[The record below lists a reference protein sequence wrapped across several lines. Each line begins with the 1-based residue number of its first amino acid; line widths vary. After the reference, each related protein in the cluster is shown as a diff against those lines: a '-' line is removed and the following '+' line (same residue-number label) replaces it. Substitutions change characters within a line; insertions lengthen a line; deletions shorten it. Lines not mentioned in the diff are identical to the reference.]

1 MFHRVDLSPAPFEPY
16 AELLDPNLTENLRS
30 LAQEMRGARIVHVNS
45 TPVGGGVAEILR
57 SLVPVSK
64 GLGLDMD
71 WYVITPPRSFF
82 DVTKKLHNLLQG
94 ADGHLTPE
102 EMETYTQ
109 YGGEANSLDFGP
121 LAGDVWFLH
130 DPQLLPLIPLIPEGR
145 RPLVIWVCHIDLSTP
160 NEGTL
165 DAVLPNIHLA
175 DAKVFSMPAYVPPSL
190 GDAAVY
196 VIPPAIDPLS
206 VKNQF
211 MPMPEATNVLSSMGI
226 DTSRPLVTQVS
237 RFDPWKDPWGVVDAY
252 KEAKK
257 AIPDLQLAYL
267 GASHAADDPEG
278 KKILESLK
286 AYVNN
291 DGDIHLYGDSDIPL
305 QVVDRV
311 VNAFQTASD
320 VILQKSIREGF
331 GLTVTEAMWKSQPV
345 IGGNVGGIRA
355 QIQDGANGFL
365 VDSVDQCASQ
375 IVKLLEK
382 PEFKNSLG
390 AAARE
395 SVRSRFLLPR
405 LLRDYLQVAVEHVK
419 PRQEAATEAIHPGD

>member
-1 MFHRVDLSPAPFEPY
+1 MFHRVDLPPAPFEPY
-16 AELLDPNLTENLRS
+16 AELLDPNLTESLRS
-30 LAQEMRGARIVHVNS
+30 LAQEMRGVRIVHVNS

-71 WYVITPPRSFF
+71 WYVITPSRNFF

-102 EMETYTQ
+102 EMETYTL
-109 YGGEANSLDFGP
+109 YGGKSNSLDFGP

-145 RPLVIWVCHIDLSTP
+145 RPLVIWICHIDLSTP

-211 MPMPEATNVLSSMGI
+211 MPMTEATNVLSSMGI

-311 VNAFQTASD
+311 VNAFQSASD

-355 QIQDGANGFL
+355 QIQDGTNGFL
-365 VDSVDQCASQ
+365 VDNVDQCASQ

-382 PEFKNSLG
+382 PEIKNSLG

-419 PRQEAATEAIHPGD
+419 SRQEAATEAIHPGD

>member
-1 MFHRVDLSPAPFEPY
+1 MFHRVDLALAPFEPY

-71 WYVITPPRSFF
+71 WYVITPSRNFF

-206 VKNQF
+206 VKNQS
-211 MPMPEATNVLSSMGI
+211 MPMDKALSFLSNMGI